1 MWVSCAPTRGRVT
14 CVQALYPG
22 GCAIPQKDER
32 GSSHLPI
39 HQGAPR
45 AIPQADRCVCSRQ
58 YRAGYPPAEVSE
70 GCVGGAMMARERV
83 GSGERLLG
91 VTESVRA
98 ERLRRVAIVEGL
110 QQLLFAARLRL
121 SALQGQTRDE
131 ALCQSLQEVEALL
144 AQCVGLSR
152 SLAS

>member
-1 MWVSCAPTRGRVT
+1 
-14 CVQALYPG
+14 
-22 GCAIPQKDER
+22 
-32 GSSHLPI
+32 
-39 HQGAPR
+39 
-45 AIPQADRCVCSRQ
+45 
-58 YRAGYPPAEVSE
+58 
-70 GCVGGAMMARERV
+70 MMAGEKV
-83 GSGERLLG
+83 GSGERLLD
-91 VTESVRA
+91 VAESGRA
-98 ERLRRVAIVEGL
+98 ERLRRAAIVEGL

>member
-1 MWVSCAPTRGRVT
+1 MITGE
-14 CVQALYPG
+14 
-22 GCAIPQKDER
+22 K
-32 GSSHLPI
+32 
-39 HQGAPR
+39 
-45 AIPQADRCVCSRQ
+45 
-58 YRAGYPPAEVSE
+58 
-70 GCVGGAMMARERV
+70 V

-98 ERLRRVAIVEGL
+98 ERLRRAAIVEGL

>member
-1 MWVSCAPTRGRVT
+1 MITGGRT
-14 CVQALYPG
+14 
-22 GCAIPQKDER
+22 
-32 GSSHLPI
+32 
-39 HQGAPR
+39 
-45 AIPQADRCVCSRQ
+45 
-58 YRAGYPPAEVSE
+58 
-70 GCVGGAMMARERV
+70 

-91 VTESVRA
+91 VTASVHA
-98 ERLRRVAIVEGL
+98 ERLRRAAIIEGL

-121 SALQGQTRDE
+121 SVLQGQTRDE